1 MKIKLIA
8 LDLDGT
14 LLTSRKKVSPK
25 TLATLKKAREKGILV
40 VPLSG
45 RPLPGVLKVF
55 EPFKL
60 DPADN
65 FAICYNGGLVQR
77 MDGEVLSASPL
88 TDENVEHILALKQTG
103 IFGPYF
109 GFVF

>member
-8 LDLDGT
+8 VDLDGT

-55 EPFKL
+55 EAGSGRQLCYLLQWRPG
-60 DPADN
+60 PAD
-65 FAICYNGGLVQR
+65 GRG
-77 MDGEVLSASPL
+77 SPKRQPL
-88 TDENVEHILALKQTG
+88 D
-103 IFGPYF
+103 
-109 GFVF
+109 

>member
-8 LDLDGT
+8 VDLDGT

-45 RPLPGVLKVF
+45 RPLPGVLNQAF
-55 EPFKL
+55 RE
-60 DPADN
+60 
-65 FAICYNGGLVQR
+65 
-77 MDGEVLSASPL
+77 
-88 TDENVEHILALKQTG
+88 ILIGCCQ
-103 IFGPYF
+103 
-109 GFVF
+109 